1 MSAPI
6 AMKTRLKAVEA
17 LAKGESLEEV
27 AARCGVSKGSLRRWR
42 KKAQAGELEPRRG
55 GRVRGQGQLLDD
67 DACDRIATL
76 ALAHPDELMPSLH
89 AKAQAMLDS
98 SFSFSTFV
106 RALRR
111 QGVRVR
117 RPPRAKE
124 RTMPE
129 TSSATRYGAHH
140 RRVPDGKTALYP
152 SDLTDA
158 EWAIVGPLLYQLL
171 GREPQEIDRRAMYN
185 AMAYVVRSGCA
196 WRSLPR
202 EYPRWNTVYVTFKR
216 WTEKGVLVAVHD
228 ALVAMWRER
237 HGRATKP
244 DKAIIDSQTAKTT
257 EKGALAV
264 MIRPRN

>member
-1 MSAPI
+1 MVSVETI
-6 AMKTRLKAVEA
+6 KA
-17 LAKGESLEEV
+17 GT
-27 AARCGVSKGSLRRWR
+27 W
-42 KKAQAGELEPRRG
+42 
-55 GRVRGQGQLLDD
+55 
-67 DACDRIATL
+67 
-76 ALAHPDELMPSLH
+76 PDN
-89 AKAQAMLDS
+89 
-98 SFSFSTFV
+98 
-106 RALRR
+106 
-111 QGVRVR
+111 
-117 RPPRAKE
+117 
-124 RTMPE
+124 
-129 TSSATRYGAHH
+129 
-140 RRVPDGKTALYP
+140 
-152 SDLTDA
+152 
-158 EWAIVGPLLYQLL
+158 L